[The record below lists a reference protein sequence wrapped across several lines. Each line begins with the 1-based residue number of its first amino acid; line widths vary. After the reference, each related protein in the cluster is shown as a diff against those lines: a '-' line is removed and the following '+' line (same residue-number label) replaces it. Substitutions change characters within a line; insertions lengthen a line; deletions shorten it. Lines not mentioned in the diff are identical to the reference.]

1 MISFIS
7 SGFFC
12 FFSKCGT
19 IAYFAIPIP
28 FKIKGK
34 SGFLL
39 FSELLITTF
48 PQFIAPALIP
58 TIGQSIAFK
67 CFPKSI
73 ALKNWFCWWVL
84 PQARITKEV
93 WSKRVFTL
101 SLLRLS
107 KTRYSWKR
115 KPERVRACLSS
126 CKNWSFFS

>member
-7 SGFFC
+7 SGFFF

-19 IAYFAIPIP
+19 IVYYEIPIP

-39 FSELLITTF
+39 FSELLITIS

-73 ALKNWFCWWVL
+73 ALKN
-84 PQARITKEV
+84 
-93 WSKRVFTL
+93 
-101 SLLRLS
+101 
-107 KTRYSWKR
+107 
-115 KPERVRACLSS
+115 
-126 CKNWSFFS
+126 